1 MDQSFGWEGMPGEAI
16 LRMPEGEIVA
26 GLVTLHGASNGR
38 ARQALFDQIGQCL
51 TPLGIAVLSYERR
64 AVDRGDTPLH
74 VQAADAVEAVRVL
87 RSSLR
92 RRVGVFGFSQ
102 GAWAAALAAADDA
115 ASFLMVLGCSGVTPA
130 EQMRFYTDELLRRRG
145 FGPRERDAN
154 REVRMR
160 LEEYL
165 QAAETDPTDRQAL
178 SDALRAASREPWF
191 PSSYLPSTPP
201 PEGASWDDMDF
212 DPAPSFANVRQ
223 PVLAMW
229 GADEE
234 CVPREVSRERWQ
246 ASGADVTVVDLPGC
260 GHWPVVGSGAPD
272 YSGWESDELAHSF
285 ASTMVTWLRQVS
297 VAAPPP
303 PRQ

>member
-1 MDQSFGWEGMPGEAI
+1 MDQSFGWEGMPGEAV
-16 LRMPEGEIVA
+16 LRMPDGEVVA
-26 GLVTLHGASNGR
+26 GLVTLHGAGNGR
-38 ARQALFDQIGQCL
+38 ARQPLFDQIGQCL
-51 TPLGIAVLSYERR
+51 APLGIAVLSYDRR
-64 AVDRGDTPLH
+64 AVDRGDTSLH
-74 VQAADAVEAVRVL
+74 VQAADAVAAVRVL
-87 RSSLR
+87 WSNVGS
-92 RRVGVFGFSQ
+92 RVGVFGFSQ

-115 ASFLMVLGCSGVTPA
+115 VGFLVVLGCSGVTPA

-145 FGPRERDAN
+145 FGSRERAAN

-165 QAAETDPTDRQAL
+165 RAAETNPTDRTAL

-191 PSSYLPSTPP
+191 PSSYLPPTLPP
-201 PEGASWDDMDF
+201 AGTSWDDMDF
-212 DPAPSFANVRQ
+212 DPVPSFANVRQ

-234 CVPREVSRERWQ
+234 CVPRQVSRERWL

-272 YSGWESDELAHSF
+272 YSGWDSDELAHNF
-285 ASTMVTWLRQVS
+285 TSTMAEWLRQLS
-297 VAAPPP
+297 VAALR